1 MRLVVVSPE
10 TLEIGSLQLR
20 DELSF
25 LHTQKYVFRRRCFEY
40 AAGAR
45 VPNSMALEARK
56 LTEKIG
62 ENKWN
67 FSHVDAL
74 VKLFSDTLRY
84 EFFPVHI
91 LSADKD
97 EKTYLK

>member
-1 MRLVVVSPE
+1 MRLVVVSLE

-40 AAGAR
+40 AAAGAR
-45 VPNSMALEARK
+45 DPNSMALEARK

-74 VKLFSDTLRY
+74 RRSR
-84 EFFPVHI
+84 
-91 LSADKD
+91 
-97 EKTYLK
+97 